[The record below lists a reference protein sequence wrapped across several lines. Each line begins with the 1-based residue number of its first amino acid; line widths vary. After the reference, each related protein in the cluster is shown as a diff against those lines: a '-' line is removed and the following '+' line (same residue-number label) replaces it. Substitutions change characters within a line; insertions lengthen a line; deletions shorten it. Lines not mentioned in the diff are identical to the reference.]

1 MATPR
6 EIKRRIRSVKNI
18 RQITMA
24 LEAVSA
30 SRVRRATADAL
41 RARAYA
47 NLSMEMLVN
56 IATAIGTSGQSH
68 PLLSQRSQVKTIS
81 VVLVTSDRGLSGA
94 YNANIIRVARQF
106 TERYGKPVR
115 WIAVGRK
122 GRDMLFRMRQNI
134 VAEFTGLPPWWSISH
149 VRPIVRVVQDEFLGG
164 YSDEVFVA
172 YTDFVNTLTQRPRLQ
187 RFLPLA
193 ADDMT
198 QLEHLDFVK
207 LRERPAVTVAD
218 YIYEPNASAILD
230 EIVPKFVENILFEL
244 LLESA
249 ASEHSA
255 RMVAMRNA
263 SENAKA
269 LSDDLQLSYNKARQ
283 AAITGEILDIVGGV
297 EAMGKRRESHSR
309 PRAGVEPN
317 GAYETERAQMPVE
330 ES

>member
-56 IATAIGTSGQSH
+56 IATAIGASGQSH
-68 PLLSQRSQVKTIS
+68 PLLAQREQVGALS
-81 VVLVTSDRGLSGA
+81 VVLITSDRGLSGA
-94 YNANIIRVARQF
+94 YNSNILRVARQF

-115 WIAVGRK
+115 WIPVGRK
-122 GRDMLFRMRQNI
+122 GRDTLFRMRQNI

-149 VRPIVRVVQDEFLGG
+149 VRPIVRVVQEEFLNG

-172 YTDFVNTLTQRPRLQ
+172 YTDFVNTLTQRPRVQ

-193 ADDMT
+193 ADDISRME
-198 QLEHLDFVK
+198 QLDFVK
-207 LRERPAVTVAD
+207 VRERPAVTVAD

-269 LSDDLQLSYNKARQ
+269 LSDDLQLSYNNARQ
-283 AAITGEILDIVGGV
+283 AAITSEILDIVGGV
-297 EAMGKRRESHSR
+297 AALGKRAARPRRAGAESEGARESSQDHV
-309 PRAGVEPN
+309 PI
-317 GAYETERAQMPVE
+317 E

>member
-1 MATPR
+1 
-6 EIKRRIRSVKNI
+6 
-18 RQITMA
+18 
-24 LEAVSA
+24 
-30 SRVRRATADAL
+30 
-41 RARAYA
+41 
-47 NLSMEMLVN
+47 MEMLVN
-56 IATAIGTSGQSH
+56 IATAIGSSGQGH
-68 PLLSQRSQVKTIS
+68 PLLTQREQIGAIT

-94 YNANIIRVARQF
+94 YNTNIIRVARQF

-115 WIAVGRK
+115 WITVGRK

-149 VRPIVRVVQDEFLGG
+149 VRPIVRVVQEEFLAG

-198 QLEHLDFVK
+198 RMEHLDFVK
-207 LRERPAVTVAD
+207 LRERPTATVAD
-218 YIYEPNASAILD
+218 YIYEPDASAILD
-230 EIVPKFVENILFEL
+230 EIVPKFVENILLEL

-269 LSDDLQLSYNKARQ
+269 LADALQLSYNNARQ
-283 AAITGEILDIVGGV
+283 AAITSEILDIVGGV
-297 EAMGKRRESHSR
+297 AAVGKKKAR
-309 PRAGVEPN
+309 PARARVEPD
-317 GAYETERAQMPVE
+317 GAYESSQAQLPVE